1 MPLNQL
7 ALHGRILDQRHMV
20 EVSPAVSVLQILEA
34 ADGLV
39 PLLELQ
45 RLVARIVDLR
55 RLFLDALK
63 LGQNFCDVV
72 SFMRI

>member
-1 MPLNQL
+1 MSSVLLKGAAPFSQ
-7 ALHGRILDQRHMV
+7 D
-20 EVSPAVSVLQILEA
+20 VLQILEA